1 MATKIGPKTVTQRD
15 RSKALVFCIDAA
27 HSDSYGGQPFTQTVN
42 ALPEDATVGAATW
55 TNTDF
60 GHGLVGGIWH
70 QETTG
75 NVLYRGLVSSTI
87 APSNSLVIT
96 FSCYVWIDVAPG
108 NYIKSAIA
116 LDIDGVTNYLQANGS
131 WSTVVHEYSELL
143 SPTKQGEWHR
153 ISTTITFPSSG
164 TLAALNWGNF
174 YRNAADFNLR
184 IANLQ
189 IESGSTATRYSS
201 TSRTAANAVTN
212 ISGVGA
218 QGTTLTGTFATY
230 GQQLHKAFP
239 VGDASTGDI
248 SQPRVRNVNATVD
261 PNQGHIGGAYW
272 DFDGTDEYIAV
283 GTTDWGIVA
292 EWTVSWWMKMDSDG
306 LQCFFSMKESGSNN
320 KIEFL
325 TNNTIREIFANL
337 RDHDGTVIQVDTDN
351 TVWSTG
357 EWTHVA
363 ITNNG
368 GTATSSA
375 ISFYIN
381 GEAKSNNVVN
391 GSTITP
397 MEAGSRTLN
406 IGREESGSRYV
417 DGKMAIVHMY
427 SRALTAAEIQQNY
440 RAHKGR
446 FGK

>member
-1 MATKIGPKTVTQRD
+1 
-15 RSKALVFCIDAA
+15 
-27 HSDSYGGQPFTQTVN
+27 
-42 ALPEDATVGAATW
+42 
-55 TNTDF
+55 
-60 GHGLVGGIWH
+60 
-70 QETTG
+70 
-75 NVLYRGLVSSTI
+75 
-87 APSNSLVIT
+87 
-96 FSCYVWIDVAPG
+96 
-108 NYIKSAIA
+108 
-116 LDIDGVTNYLQANGS
+116 
-131 WSTVVHEYSELL
+131 
-143 SPTKQGEWHR
+143 
-153 ISTTITFPSSG
+153 
-164 TLAALNWGNF
+164 
-174 YRNAADFNLR
+174 
-184 IANLQ
+184 
-189 IESGSTATRYSS
+189 
-201 TSRTAANAVTN
+201 
-212 ISGVGA
+212 
-218 QGTTLTGTFATY
+218 
-230 GQQLHKAFP
+230 
-239 VGDASTGDI
+239 
-248 SQPRVRNVNATVD
+248 
-261 PNQGHIGGAYW
+261 
-272 DFDGTDEYIAV
+272 V

-391 GSTITP
+391 GATITP

-417 DGKMAIVHMY
+417 DGKIATCMMWSAP
-427 SRALTAAEIQQNY
+427 LTAKEIKDIYIAQ
-440 RAHKGR
+440 KGR